1 MTDCDRSSIQYRRSG
16 FTNLV
21 APESDCSWIDEPASV
36 MVGMVRDF
44 HTRSYSLHS
53 RYMGIPT
60 RQLPMGV

>member
-21 APESDCSWIDEPASV
+21 APEFDCPWINEPASI
-36 MVGMVRDF
+36 MVGMVRN
-44 HTRSYSLHS
+44 LHPCCYPLHP